1 MKLSIITATYNRP
14 QQLLSTALPSILNQ
28 SDRNFE
34 WIVINDGGNI
44 QTRDMIT
51 DISTDLPI
59 IYLEMEHPSSGFGLC
74 HARNF
79 GLDVATAELITYLD
93 DDNSFYPE
101 FVATV
106 RELFLF
112 SPETR
117 YLMNRQYRHRNV
129 VNNGKIIRTSKPFVS
144 PTAKCDIQ
152 QLIRHKEI
160 FDSNGFAHYRRDAP
174 RWNPVFKVF
183 ADYEYLLQC
192 VEKWG
197 KDAFKFN
204 DLVLINYIQSNEGT
218 IGSSTY
224 KEWVEELTLICRRS
238 HHYPTLQPTDVEC
251 LNKLIADYQG
261 RANML
266 APAFV

>member
-28 SDRNFE
+28 TDHNFE

-44 QTRDMIT
+44 QTRDIIT
-51 DISTDLPI
+51 GIGTDLPI

-74 HARNF
+74 HARNL

-93 DDNSFYPE
+93 DDNSFHPE

-106 RELFLF
+106 RQLFLCC
-112 SPETR
+112 SQIR
-117 YLMNRQYRHRNV
+117 YVMNQQHRRRDV
-129 VNNGKIIRTSKPFVS
+129 ISNGKIIRTSKPFVS
-144 PTAKCDIQ
+144 PSAKCDIQ
-152 QLIRHKEI
+152 KLIRHKEI
-160 FDSNGFAHYRRDAP
+160 FDSNGFTHYRKNAP

-192 VEKWG
+192 IEIWG

-204 DLVLINYIQSNEGT
+204 DLVLINYIQSSKGT

-224 KEWVEELTLICRRS
+224 NEWAEELTLICRRY
-238 HHYPTLQPTDVEC
+238 HHYPTLQPKDIEC
-251 LNKLIADYQG
+251 LKKLIADYQG
-261 RANML
+261 FANTS